1 MTEAE
6 IVASLQA
13 KVKPMDQPAPIVEQ
27 VVQEAEQPLKL
38 DTNQNTDLPA
48 MKLFDFFDIDQAAQR
63 DRTTLDKLNKMYEWV
78 SGRIKSDDSSDIML
92 HLRQL
97 EGMLGLTFRTGE
109 KFETLYRYLKLDNE
123 RRSIEKEIQL
133 V

>member
-48 MKLFDFFDIDQAAQR
+48 MKLFDFFDIDQAA
-63 DRTTLDKLNKMYEWV
+63 
-78 SGRIKSDDSSDIML
+78 
-92 HLRQL
+92 
-97 EGMLGLTFRTGE
+97 
-109 KFETLYRYLKLDNE
+109 
-123 RRSIEKEIQL
+123 
-133 V
+133 

>member
-1 MTEAE
+1 
-6 IVASLQA
+6 
-13 KVKPMDQPAPIVEQ
+13 
-27 VVQEAEQPLKL
+27 
-38 DTNQNTDLPA
+38 
-48 MKLFDFFDIDQAAQR
+48 
-63 DRTTLDKLNKMYEWV
+63 MYEWV

>member
-13 KVKPMDQPAPIVEQ
+13 KVKPMDQPAPIVKQ
-27 VVQEAEQPLKL
+27 VVREAEQPLKL
-38 DTNQNTDLPA
+38 DTNLNTDLPA
-48 MKLFDFFDIDQAAQR
+48 MKLFDFFDVAQAEQK
-63 DRTTLDKLNKMYEWV
+63 DRTVLDKLNKIYEWV
-78 SGRIKSDDSSDIML
+78 GARVKSDDSNDIML

-97 EGMLGLTFRTGE
+97 EGMLGLTFKPGD
-109 KFETLYRYLKLDNE
+109 KFDKLYQYLKLDNE
-123 RRSIEKEIQL
+123 RRNIEKEIAL